1 MVLGAFQGLS
11 NLRITTIPRV
21 EVLTRPIVLN
31 LRRAMGG
38 QMVGGGLL
46 PVELMDKAPSAAPFQ
61 LDKRTWTQKLADVQR
76 DSHRDPKFGRYY
88 REFFFD
94 EKFAE
99 DTLNV
104 PLSWTPGHWV
114 LAVVKANEGGSS
126 GVAVADN

>member
-46 PVELMDKAPSAAPFQ
+46 PVELMDKAPSEKPFEF
-61 LDKRTWTQKLADVQR
+61 DKRVWAQKLSDVQR
-76 DSHRDPKFGRYY
+76 ESHRHPEFGRYY
-88 REFFFD
+88 RKFFFD
-94 EKFAE
+94 EKFVEA
-99 DTLNV
+99 TLNV
-104 PLSWTPGHWV
+104 PLSWTPARWV
-114 LAVVKANEGGSS
+114 LEVVKANETQGPAMAGG
-126 GVAVADN
+126 